1 MASSTVRVA
10 LRIRPLSPREHI
22 NGETECVTQLPGVP
36 QIVIGADRAFTFDY
50 VFSPEV
56 SQEQVYNDA
65 IRPLVT
71 QFLQGYN
78 ATVLAYGQTGS
89 GKTFSMGT
97 GLAVSDSNM
106 DMQGVVPHAIR
117 EIWQHL
123 TEKSAKHGGFTYS
136 VDVSFLELYN
146 EDLIDLLNPRM
157 ASSGSNGSGGSARG
171 PTIREDSRGNMVLVG
186 VERKAANCEA
196 DITGYLHQGA
206 LSRTTAST
214 DMNRTSS
221 RSHAIFTIYLRQQER
236 RASAVYMGNHQ
247 PSPPLSE
254 PQASE
259 LDSGPSIVS
268 KIHFVDLAGSE
279 RIKRTG
285 AAGNRAKE
293 GISIN
298 AGLLALGNVISA
310 LGGAVS
316 NGNSSS
322 ATGTAKR
329 ATHVPYRDSKLT
341 RLLQDSLGGNSQTAM
356 LACISPS
363 DKNSNESLNTIR
375 YANRARNIRN
385 KVAVN
390 FDKNSSVELNMLK
403 TEVARLRGELS
414 NLKLLRRQSSIPP
427 ADQAGLDSG
436 SARHIYEIMQLQ
448 AKNSDLVQHLEKA
461 LRRVAV
467 LEKERDSLRTQVAEF
482 GGSVQSTPQF
492 VASKLP
498 DSESISTSTTPTS
511 QLEDGDL
518 MMSRSNMLETLDREL
533 TEQAERHEHQIN
545 SVRRHYESKLELVQ
559 ESLAV
564 VQKERDAA
572 LDYLAKSKNSGVSAV
587 SVAAVSANSASG
599 AGIQPQNR
607 KTLGIDSGAPGM
619 APTKLRLPSR
629 VSKGPADSNTNVL
642 AMVTPKKSSI
652 DLRGVR
658 RSSVSNSRPG
668 SILGISSP
676 SNVAGGDGNA
686 AYASQHSG
694 QNPLRT
700 KELEDEIRRLKAEN
714 KQIKEHASTDADR
727 LALQIQDQAKEISR
741 LRRQRT
747 GRKGSQR
754 YSLLAFKKNSWADA
768 KTATS
773 QADGQDTNGGP
784 NLLRAAFIKAVIE
797 HELQRCI
804 QARQLLRERDSYLTK
819 QDELMNEQNDLL
831 LCIQNIDLETDD
843 EGGSAQMQRA
853 TDRIEIIDAELHYL
867 DLKVRDTEAEVAQLA
882 EAATA
887 AGSGC
892 QCANTD
898 LCTCDGASTNSS
910 GILGTPA
917 IINMSGLAMRMVEDV
932 VRIDYSAFSSLFQ
945 SLSAKDSTGLS
956 YLLMQDIIELRLLA
970 YHDKR
975 DKAFLEEQTMDLRRT
990 LIAMQKT
997 ALNAAL
1003 TYERELGD
1011 AERRLVQ
1018 MNPPHQSSFTPPD
1031 AELDGHFQHISNDV
1045 VVSKPHFDSNASSEV
1060 RIPTVPSFER
1070 LPSDRSVYDGVRER
1084 GILLRSALMGAAD
1097 IETAPVSR
1105 SSTPPRMVSAGMD
1118 SMEDIRG
1125 AKAPI
1130 VELSDDVSD
1139 FGSLRINSLRG
1150 YRIMN
1155 PSLASTN
1162 VAAIMEI
1169 PEARDED
1176 TDSNYADTTDM
1187 MGLVDQVQ
1195 TVHHVTR
1202 STGREPTA
1210 ASPADVDSMSYAAAS
1225 SSSKAIS
1232 AAYNAIESPLD
1243 KAGSP
1248 IESDASYLGNG
1259 AESGGAGDFAAGS
1272 HSEMLSETGV
1282 GGYEPDDADNGDE
1295 VYLSNPEMSGSE
1307 ADEVAEI
1314 YRSGS
1319 GEFFRMPNFA
1329 RDPSISSQSNHRS
1342 FRPTHRRSS
1351 RRHIVRRMSI
1361 RKPTAKLAGKYT
1373 MGVNGN
1379 GGNKLGTRGKDKR
1392 RVSLR
1397 KTRIGM
1403 PIVPPEMV
1411 DYIDKCNPTAINVGV
1426 AGPIIG
1432 SPEVLQ
1438 RMDIQQTN
1446 EYHDNIAL
1454 FASFALEK
1462 RQQTVPGN
1470 HTSGDAPV
1478 SSEDI
1483 AEPTTAGN
1491 APLDAI
1497 HNGVEETDNGA
1508 TSNNRPSVGH
1518 NFFIPRSAGKIRSR
1532 VSVDKSAMPDYYDT
1546 PPPIG
1551 TTGAVPRLTDAHYN
1565 PGAHAGDDHSN
1576 IESPTSVATE
1586 ITLQSQTRSSTLFGQ
1601 NNNPSSNHGAPV
1613 PAPVVSATS
1622 AGDRPSSPLPDDTSK
1637 APQQDIRAMLT
1648 VPVNGYLETGSP
1660 MVFGYGQGGGDHTK
1674 GIIHLQKSA
1683 FEAYERL
1690 SPSEPKHRYL
1700 SPTEKANASLFSMLD
1715 AAKTSVVKFDETAI
1729 ASKED
1734 VSSRRHTRAHVYVS
1748 SDPAV
1753 DATTP
1758 ERSSQTFESPYSS
1771 HRNSSQMHDSPLQG
1785 LLEGRLLSKGTRSSA
1800 SKPGRIRRR
1809 ALTEYGDDIII
1820 DSTGDNAA
1828 AATKGDS
1835 KQQQSGGGS
1844 RLSKL
1849 LSGIG
1854 FNRNSKQ
1861 QNQQH
1866 GDGNGGRGGSPLPRR
1881 PHSSSKPSG
1890 VGSSTT
1896 VSGGSGRDRS
1906 SSDSAGTRK
1915 TRPMRK
1921 VHSVIDGVVTERR
1934 RDKWLMAN
1942 DAPDFVA
1949 AAFANIGSAE
1959 DGLVDNININ
1969 NANRSRS
1976 RDRSR
1981 MEVPFITPPIKRD
1994 YRFYSRRQS
2003 TGTTESIYN

>member
-71 QFLQGYN
+71 QFLQG
-78 ATVLAYGQTGS
+78 QTGS

-123 TEKSAKHGGFTYS
+123 AEKSAKHGGFTYS

-157 ASSGSNGSGGSARG
+157 ASSGNNGGGSGGAARG

-236 RASAVYMGNHQ
+236 RASAAYMGNHQ

-254 PQASE
+254 PQTLE
-259 LDSGPSIVS
+259 LDNGPSIVS

-316 NGNSSS
+316 NGNPSS

-467 LEKERDSLRTQVAEF
+467 LEKERDSLRSQVTEF

-498 DSESISTSTTPTS
+498 DSESMSTSTTPTS

-564 VQKERDAA
+564 VQRERDAA
-572 LDYLAKSKNSGVSAV
+572 LDYLAKSKKSGTSAV
-587 SVAAVSANSASG
+587 SVAAVSANGASG
-599 AGIQPQNR
+599 VGMHPQNR
-607 KTLGIDSGAPGM
+607 KTLGLDSGVPGM

-629 VSKGPADSNTNVL
+629 VSKGPADSNSSAL
-642 AMVTPKKSSI
+642 ATVTPKKSSI
-652 DLRGVR
+652 DLRGAR

-686 AYASQHSG
+686 AHASQHSG

-727 LALQIQDQAKEISR
+727 LALQIQDQAREISR

-754 YSLLAFKKNSWADA
+754 YSLLAFKENSWAAA

-892 QCANTD
+892 QCASAG

-1018 MNPPHQSSFTPPD
+1018 MNSPHQSSFTPPE
-1031 AELDGHFQHISNDV
+1031 AELDDHFQHISNDV
-1045 VVSKPHFDSNASSEV
+1045 VVSKPHFDSNTSSEI

-1097 IETAPVSR
+1097 TEMAPASC

-1169 PEARDED
+1169 PESRDED
-1176 TDSNYADTTDM
+1176 TDSDYADTADM
-1187 MGLVDQVQ
+1187 MGPVDQVQ
-1195 TVHHVTR
+1195 TAQHVTR
-1202 STGREPTA
+1202 STGREPIA
-1210 ASPADVDSMSYAAAS
+1210 ASPIDVDSMSYVAAS

-1232 AAYNAIESPLD
+1232 AAYNAIESPLN

-1259 AESGGAGDFAAGS
+1259 AESGGAGDFAAES
-1272 HSEMLSETGV
+1272 HSEMLSEAGV
-1282 GGYEPDDADNGDE
+1282 GGYEPNDADNGEE

-1307 ADEVAEI
+1307 TDEVVEI

-1361 RKPTAKLAGKYT
+1361 RKPTAKLSGKYT
-1373 MGVNGN
+1373 MGANSSS
-1379 GGNKLGTRGKDKR
+1379 GNKLGTRGKDKR

-1470 HTSGDAPV
+1470 HPSGVAPV
-1478 SSEDI
+1478 GSEDI
-1483 AEPTTAGN
+1483 KEPTTAGN

-1497 HNGVEETDNGA
+1497 YGGAEETDNGA
-1508 TSNNRPSVGH
+1508 TGNSRPSVGH

-1532 VSVDKSAMPDYYDT
+1532 VSVDKSAMPDCCDT

-1551 TTGAVPRLTDAHYN
+1551 TAGAVPLLTDAYYNN
-1565 PGAHAGDDHSN
+1565 PGVHAGDDHGN

-1586 ITLQSQTRSSTLFGQ
+1586 TTLQSQTRSPTLFGQ
-1601 NNNPSSNHGAPV
+1601 NNSPFSNHGAPV
-1613 PAPVVSATS
+1613 SAPVASAAS
-1622 AGDRPSSPLPDDTSK
+1622 AGNCPSSPLPDDTSK
-1637 APQQDIRAMLT
+1637 APPQDIRAMLA

-1660 MVFGYGQGGGDHTK
+1660 MVFGYGQGGGSHTK

-1690 SPSEPKHRYL
+1690 SPPEPKHRYL

-1734 VSSRRHTRAHVYVS
+1734 VSGRRHSRAHVHAS

-1758 ERSSQTFESPYSS
+1758 ERSSQAFESPYSS

-1785 LLEGRLLSKGTRSSA
+1785 LLEGKLLSKGTRSST

-1820 DSTGDNAA
+1820 DTTTGDNAVA
-1828 AATKGDS
+1828 SATKGDS

-1861 QNQQH
+1861 QNQQQ
-1866 GDGNGGRGGSPLPRR
+1866 GDGNGNGGRGGSPLPRR

-1896 VSGGSGRDRS
+1896 VSGGGSGRDRS

-1942 DAPDFVA
+1942 DGPDFVA
-1949 AAFANIGSAE
+1949 AAFTNIGSAE
-1959 DGLVDNININ
+1959 DGLADSN

-1981 MEVPFITPPIKRD
+1981 MEVPFITPPTKKD

-2003 TGTTESIYN
+2003 TGTTESICN